1 MTLADG
7 TRIELRRGWRAW
19 FYRGR
24 RRARG
29 PVGRIAGGAALF
41 TVVYLR

>member
-7 TRIELRRGWRAW
+7 TTIELRTGLRAW
-19 FYRGR
+19 LYRGR

-29 PVGRIAGGAALF
+29 PVGHVVGGTALF
-41 TVVYLR
+41 FAAYLR